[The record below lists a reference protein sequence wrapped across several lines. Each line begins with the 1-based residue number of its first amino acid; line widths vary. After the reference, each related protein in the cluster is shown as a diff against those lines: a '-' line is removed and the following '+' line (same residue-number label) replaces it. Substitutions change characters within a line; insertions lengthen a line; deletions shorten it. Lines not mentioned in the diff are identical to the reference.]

1 MPETI
6 HDSTYPNEQNRGY
19 ITFHLDA
26 GQQHLDGAT
35 ALKYARSRHS
45 TSDFSRSLRQQ
56 LILRGIK
63 DKIIASGF
71 NVSTANELYETYTEF
86 VHTNI
91 SAQELLRTTQ
101 FLEKVGDFS
110 SFGFT
115 THCSFSN
122 FQRMNPACFL
132 YTPPR
137 DHFGGASVIL
147 PMDAR
152 SDKIEYYDE
161 MQTFTRFITQHPQMV
176 KENVSIEV
184 INAIDKELAKEHRMG
199 KGKFDQQLAT
209 KLKRYGFN
217 VIETMERADSL
228 SVSTLSINNLGDY
241 TATIEALKTFVP
253 DLQIAYNTGN
263 VQS

>member
-1 MPETI
+1 
-6 HDSTYPNEQNRGY
+6 
-19 ITFHLDA
+19 
-26 GQQHLDGAT
+26 
-35 ALKYARSRHS
+35 
-45 TSDFSRSLRQQ
+45 
-56 LILRGIK
+56 
-63 DKIIASGF
+63 
-71 NVSTANELYETYTEF
+71 
-86 VHTNI
+86 
-91 SAQELLRTTQ
+91 
-101 FLEKVGDFS
+101 
-110 SFGFT
+110 
-115 THCSFSN
+115 
-122 FQRMNPACFL
+122 MNPACFL

-152 SDKIEYYDE
+152 SDKVEYYDE

-217 VIETMERADSL
+217 VIETMERADPL

-263 VQS
+263 VQSWRDENGNPTVFVEGADISLILGNDYLLGSPTMSGLVEKKFSFTL